1 MGDLIITQADTIGE
15 QEVARR
21 CLQVL
26 HLHYP
31 GYDWEVNCHG
41 GVVEVFNLTLH
52 PNFGFRRKMSELS
65 NDPSL
70 RLIMRAGG
78 ELMERFHVTRTRL
91 AMGQLMEMVMARP
104 RGLRDEMLGGDLA
117 K

>member
-1 MGDLIITQADTIGE
+1 MESLIITHANTLGE
-15 QEVARR
+15 HDFARR
-21 CLQVL
+21 CLKVL

-31 GYDWEVNCHG
+31 GYEWEVNCHG

-52 PNFGFRRKMSELS
+52 PQFGFRRKMSELT

-70 RLIMRAGG
+70 KLIMRAGG
-78 ELMERFHVTRTRL
+78 ELMERFRVERARMTAQAIRET
-91 AMGQLMEMVMARP
+91 MMARP
-104 RGLRDEMLGGDLA
+104 RGLRGELIGGDMA